1 MQQGA
6 PHLFLRLSSQEFVS
20 FVYLNVQLSHTF
32 FLCSRYKICIGN
44 NSLLQERLALVVQK
58 LDSTIHRINHYLPGP
73 GFLACEQ
80 AFGQA
85 GN

>member
-32 FLCSRYKICIGN
+32 LLCSRYKTWFGI

-58 LDSTIHRINHYLPGP
+58 LDSTIHQINHYPPGP
-73 GFLACEQ
+73 GFGKPNKLVPIQ
-80 AFGQA
+80 D
-85 GN
+85 